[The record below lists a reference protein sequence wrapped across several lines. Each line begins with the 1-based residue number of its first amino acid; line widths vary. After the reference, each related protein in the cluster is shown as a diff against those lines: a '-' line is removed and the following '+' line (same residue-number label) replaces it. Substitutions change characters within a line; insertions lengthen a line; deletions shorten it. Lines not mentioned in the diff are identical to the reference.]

1 MSLSSTAT
9 KVSHL
14 FVWSCCKNLYGF
26 SSLAN
31 KKIKHLAIGR
41 ETASILGSRFASTI
55 SPLDERSEGVIG
67 MKEVQEISAGEIV
80 WLLTGRQGRGLVES
94 ALENKGCKLYRL
106 ALYEQVRTEV
116 EGIDPENISCVVGS
130 AVGMQHVAEFWKR
143 YKGEP
148 SIPIIAPSLRVKKE
162 AENLG
167 FTDVYNVE
175 SANVT
180 DVSTFVKG
188 F

>member
-1 MSLSSTAT
+1 MICLSGHAARIYMDSRA
-9 KVSHL
+9 
-14 FVWSCCKNLYGF
+14 
-26 SSLAN
+26 SLAN

-41 ETASILGSRFASTI
+41 ETASILGSRFASSI

-106 ALYEQVRTEV
+106 VLYEQVKKEV
-116 EGIDPENISCVVGS
+116 KGIDPEKISCVVVGS
-130 AVGMQHVAEFWKR
+130 VVGIQYVEQFWKI
-143 YKGEP
+143 YEGTF
-148 SIPIIAPSLRVKKE
+148 SVPIIAPSLRVKKE

-167 FTDVYNVE
+167 FTEVYNVG

-180 DVSTFVKG
+180 DISIFVKE
-188 F
+188 FLAAH